1 MYLVCDGGGTK
12 TEYLLF
18 DRFGQIHGR
27 SKSAGTNVLFI
38 DPTSAAEAVC
48 FGVEDCL
55 NQAGITA
62 EKLMGMVLFIP
73 GFGKALDAVKERYP
87 SVNIQLLGD
96 ECNAYYGALGQPGGI
111 AVLAGTGSFAVGK
124 TRAGQW
130 VKAGGWGPL
139 FDDKGSGY
147 HIGIMCLERFT
158 WLYDRGIYDT
168 ELQKL
173 TLKHLELTD
182 VSSIRK
188 VAYQPDFTRARIAS
202 LSYVVAEAAQNGDKD
217 ADEILDQ
224 AATALVNLA
233 SAVVRY
239 YDHDS
244 IAVSLIGGLTG
255 MGALL
260 TEKFQRVLEKQ
271 LPQCRYYKPVLNPI
285 IGAAIY
291 VMYEFEHVTSLPL
304 MFMENLKYGMEE

>member
-18 DRFGQIHGR
+18 DQSGRIHGR
-27 SKSAGTNVLFI
+27 SKSAGTNALFI

-48 FGVEDCL
+48 FGIEDCL

-62 EKLMGMVLFIP
+62 EELAGMVLFIP

-139 FDDKGSGY
+139 FGDKGSGY
-147 HIGIMCLERFT
+147 HIGVMCLERVT
-158 WLYDRGIYDT
+158 WLYDRGVCDT

-173 TLKHLELTD
+173 TLEYLGLSD
-182 VSSIRK
+182 ISSVRK
-188 VAYQPDFTRARIAS
+188 ATYQPDFTRARVAG
-202 LSYVVAEAAQNGDKD
+202 LSYVVAEAARKGDKV
-217 ADEILDQ
+217 ADKILEQ
-224 AATALVNLA
+224 AANALVDLA
-233 SAVVRY
+233 SAVIRHYEYSDVE
-239 YDHDS
+239 
-244 IAVSLIGGLTG
+244 VSLIGGLTG
-255 MGALL
+255 MGDRLVGKFHKLL
-260 TEKFQRVLEKQ
+260 EEQ
-271 LPQCRYYKPVLNPI
+271 LPQCKYCKPCFAPI
-285 IGAAIY
+285 VGAALY
-291 VMYEFEHVTSLPL
+291 VMYELEHISSLSP
-304 MFMENLKYGMEE
+304 MFIENLIQGMEE